1 MHRDCPEGTACYIRH
16 PKQQQG
22 ISANEAIRR
31 YSKESGIS
39 VKTLEKWYWPGK
51 VQPKPKPKEISLVE
65 RVIKLLEK
73 LNQEELRQVKAFLLD
88 EHEVSNVD

>member
-16 PKQQQG
+16 LKQQQG

-51 VQPKPKPKEISLVE
+51 VQPKPKPKKISLVE

-73 LNQEELRQVKAFLLD
+73 LNDEELREVKAFLL
-88 EHEVSNVD
+88 EEQGGSNAD

>member
-16 PKQQQG
+16 LKQQQG

-51 VQPKPKPKEISLVE
+51 VQPKPKLKKISLVE

-73 LNQEELRQVKAFLLD
+73 LNDEELREVKAFLL
-88 EHEVSNVD
+88 EEQGVSNAD